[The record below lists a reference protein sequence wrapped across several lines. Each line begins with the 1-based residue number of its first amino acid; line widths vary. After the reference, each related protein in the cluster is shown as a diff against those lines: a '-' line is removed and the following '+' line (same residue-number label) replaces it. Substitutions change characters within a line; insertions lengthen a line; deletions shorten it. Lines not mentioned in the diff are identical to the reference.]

1 MKIYAPVALA
11 SALFLTACA
20 GSSQTESQTTAAA
33 SVHNYQCESGA
44 TIAAT
49 YPTSNTATVQYQ
61 GNSYDM
67 DIAVSASGARYVGDK
82 LEWWTKGSGAGS
94 EGLLLQHM
102 ADGTS
107 GDTIESCTE
116 H

>member
-1 MKIYAPVALA
+1 MKIYTLMALA
-11 SALFLTACA
+11 PALFLMACA
-20 GSSQTESQTTAAA
+20 GSSQTGSQEAATA
-33 SVHNYQCESGA
+33 SMHNYQCESGV

-49 YPTSNTATVQYQ
+49 YPTSNTAMVRYQ